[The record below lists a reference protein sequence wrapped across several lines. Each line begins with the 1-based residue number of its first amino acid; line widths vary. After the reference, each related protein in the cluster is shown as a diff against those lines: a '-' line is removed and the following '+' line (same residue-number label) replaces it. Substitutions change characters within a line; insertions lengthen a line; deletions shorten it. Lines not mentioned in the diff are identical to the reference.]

1 MSSAVEV
8 PSIHPPK
15 ISGDQRQLSSLSPV
29 TEERL
34 LQFYGR
40 QRTQTVLR
48 ALGWIVS
55 ALVALL
61 LIAVVVDATVYHS
74 STRWWLAGAL
84 IGSTLVGSIAFCVR
98 PFLRG
103 PHWSSLASNME
114 KLCPE
119 LRNQLL
125 SAVELARQ
133 PLVNDSVAFRH
144 QVQRSAAL
152 AVSPVDV
159 ATLLPS
165 RLIRKPLLVGFASTL
180 AVVLLCFVPQLKMP
194 QRLLRVLLPWANI
207 GRITFVSI
215 HIESPDV
222 YGDSSKLIFPRGE
235 MTGVVARVE
244 GPKPRHVFLEWR
256 LPNGSTPTA
265 LEMSLVE
272 GRTSDDKNTKSG
284 QELHFETV
292 FPIEAELLEF
302 RVVASGA
309 ETAWF
314 PLTTIPRPRVESFEI
329 TVTPPEYTQLPI
341 RQFSGETA
349 DLAALEG
356 SKVSVSL
363 NTTPAAAELRGHVH
377 WLSRSATSRPTQTEA
392 SAVSEFVPNQSLSID
407 SKQKLFVNFFA
418 DGDREF
424 KFDLQ
429 HLTSGIKNDFSPTY
443 RARVIKDLPPQIA
456 WVWPTSS
463 GVLVNKQELLGLKLV
478 ARDEFTVDKWIGRYR
493 INSHDWVHVDLPST
507 TSTSTAPD
515 LSDVPPRSDLG
526 SKLQSTDVD
535 WLFDLSKLQLQ
546 EGDIVEVQVSA
557 KDRKQQETASSTLR
571 VMISALQ
578 WDLKPSQLELER
590 QRIKR
595 ELAQLA
601 EKIKPIDKQIEE
613 IRKSKDLASSDALQQ
628 LADHISQVDQLSR
641 SNLAQLRESVE
652 RALREPQDRVT
663 QHELRGL
670 GQWLEKID
678 NQTLPALE
686 KLRETTSDKFKSTEL
701 AQANEDKLRG
711 QLVFPLADTTRQ
723 TISEF
728 TQMADGFQAVV
739 DSDAA
744 RRISMQSNRLANWV
758 KQLQAESKSDSIP
771 VEVLDR
777 RREIVVQH
785 IKQLGEALSQTGEYS
800 GKQLENLARGIG
812 QQVDQLISNVERSSP
827 SFKDFA
833 ASIQQVM
840 SNVRTQLSANMQQQS
855 NQGRRRA
862 TQLAG
867 SSGERFNESL
877 RALDNG
883 SLQAADQTEKAAD
896 RLHDLRSL
904 HTAGDTADRQFGA
917 DLGNAQRAL
926 SYSLTSS
933 ASTQEQAKEV
943 RQVADAVK
951 KLEAVH
957 ALEQANNSLNQ
968 LLVQEGQSQYLQQ
981 NLIEHPRVWDDY
993 AEQLER
999 TVRLMREAQI
1009 AGEIVSKADQLQW
1022 NAAARQATEKINE
1035 RMWSNE
1041 PPVSAKPQLLQ
1052 LSQTI
1057 QELREQL
1064 DTIAKAARES
1074 LQQRT
1079 PTLGELAQNA
1089 AQSSADLVDQTE
1101 QLSEQLEENKV
1112 PDSTARLESLKK
1124 AVEPASKPLQ
1134 DLKEALVDLAGS
1146 QDLLDSEQLQQAK
1159 KADAALD
1166 VVNKAEKQLNQSL
1179 EAVKPA
1185 DNAAQD
1191 ANQKLAKDL
1200 EAAANKQ
1207 TDVSAAMRNLAEYFD
1222 KDVANDRTDASSEAI
1237 ANDTSKESAETS
1249 NEQQLEDIA
1258 KSLNEG
1264 ATSEN
1269 TETDSEE
1276 SSIYEQAQRLSQI
1289 AGLTPE
1295 QMLKSL
1301 EKQLK
1306 NSPSMQAEMS
1316 EIASDAAEQALRQ
1329 LDRSQKRQEAMSTQL
1344 EQSDPRTRNQK
1355 VLMAHDLTSA
1365 RNEAGNL
1372 LQQLLQEANG
1382 AAAAGQAK
1390 ESSSKL
1396 QETAQKLRETLS
1408 QVPHVG
1414 AHNSVA
1420 QLQDAARKIGDAL
1433 DQAHQ
1438 QATEI
1443 EASLAAAATE
1453 AVANQNEQ
1461 QKDQQLRDAK
1471 SRRDRMKSSVERQAD
1486 QFKQNFQNLAKS
1498 AEDQKRQTEQDVK
1511 QRSEQLSRTEKDL
1524 QKQPENAS
1532 LKDSVARQKRELA
1545 MSEARVEASREFKE
1559 AIETR
1564 KKTAEVFAEQ
1574 VKKNAASEINQPNPQ
1589 SQLAQSLAQQAANV
1603 SKQFAGQLDQWEQ
1616 WASSPEAA
1624 EQELASQ
1631 ASQEANVQRQVQSAA
1646 QDLARASRHES
1657 RLNHSAN
1664 SAELTELATSTQDV
1678 ANQSLQ
1684 QSRDQLS
1691 KAQESA
1697 RSQDRPTGQ
1706 ATSTETAAS
1715 ISAIQNADKEIRKAA
1730 DEVRELLDSK
1740 SKQSAPKSA
1749 NESASASVTPP
1760 SESAANSSN
1769 SNSSNTNST
1778 SSSAGS
1784 STPNAPF
1791 TPEQMAQMLD
1801 ELDRQLNDQG
1811 QQQQEQQQGQQQ
1823 GQSQQGQSPG
1833 SSASA
1838 SASSGQSGSGQTASG
1853 KLPTTLSQA
1862 AQELAGQLS
1871 RQRQTASD
1879 SQNQSSNSSPSS
1891 SSKQSASVGKSSSS
1905 ATSTSSTSSGAFA
1918 QSVPSESVR
1927 VLSVPRTNDA
1937 WGELRKQE
1945 ATETVETQR
1954 ERGSNRYRRAID
1966 AYFKALA
1973 ESKSVSG
1980 GGFNDD
1986 SKK

>member
-15 ISGDQRQLSSLSPV
+15 ISGDQRQLSSLSPI

-34 LQFYGR
+34 LQFNGR
-40 QRTQTVLR
+40 TRTQTVLR

-84 IGSTLVGSIAFCVR
+84 IGSTLVGIIAFCVR
-98 PFLRG
+98 PFLRR

-144 QVQRSAAL
+144 QVQRSAAI
-152 AVSPVDV
+152 AVGPVDV

-215 HIESPDV
+215 HIDSPDV

-363 NTTPAAAELRGHVH
+363 NTDPAAAELRGNVH
-377 WLSRSATSRPTQTEA
+377 WLSRSATSRPSQTEA
-392 SAVSEFVPNQSLSID
+392 SAVSDLVPNQSLSID
-407 SKQKLFVNFFA
+407 SKQKLFVNFSA

-463 GVLVNKQELLGLKLV
+463 GVLVNQQELLGLKLV

-493 INSHDWVHVDLPST
+493 INSQDWVHVDLPST

-515 LSDVPPRSDLG
+515 VSDIPPRSDPG

-641 SNLAQLRESVE
+641 SNLAQLRESIE

-663 QHELRGL
+663 QHELRAL

-678 NQTLPALE
+678 NQNLPALE

-758 KQLQAESKSDSIP
+758 KQLQAESKSESIP

-785 IKQLGEALSQTGEYS
+785 IKQLSEALSQTGEFS

-827 SFKDFA
+827 SFKDSA
-833 ASIQQVM
+833 TSIQQVM
-840 SNVRTQLSANMQQQS
+840 SNVRTQLSANMQQQA

-883 SLQAADQTEKAAD
+883 SLQASAQTEKAAE

-926 SYSLTSS
+926 SYSLTTS

-968 LLVQEGQSQYLQQ
+968 LLVQEGQRQYLQE

-1009 AGEIVSKADQLQW
+1009 PGEIVGKADQLQW
-1022 NAAARQATEKINE
+1022 NQAASQASEKINE

-1064 DTIAKAARES
+1064 DAIAKAARES

-1089 AQSSADLVDQTE
+1089 AQSSAELVDQTE
-1101 QLSEQLEENKV
+1101 QLSEQLDENKV

-1146 QDLLDSEQLQQAK
+1146 QDLLDSQQLQQAK

-1179 EAVKPA
+1179 ESVKPA
-1185 DNAAQD
+1185 DNAAQN

-1222 KDVANDRTDASSEAI
+1222 KDATDRTDASSDSI
-1237 ANDTSKESAETS
+1237 ANDSSKETAEPS
-1249 NEQQLEDIA
+1249 DEQRLEDIA

-1264 ATSEN
+1264 STSDN
-1269 TETDSEE
+1269 TEADSEE
-1276 SSIYEQAQRLSQI
+1276 SSVYEQAQRLSQI

-1306 NSPSMQAEMS
+1306 SSPPMQAEMS

-1390 ESSSKL
+1390 DSSSKL

-1438 QATEI
+1438 QTTEI
-1443 EASLAAAATE
+1443 EASLTAAATD
-1453 AVANQNEQ
+1453 AVANQNGQ

-1511 QRSEQLSRTEKDL
+1511 QRREQLSRTEKDL

-1564 KKTAEVFAEQ
+1564 KKSAEEFAEQ
-1574 VKKNAASEINQPNPQ
+1574 VKKNAAPEINQPNPQ

-1664 SAELTELATSTQDV
+1664 SAELNELATSTQDV

-1691 KAQESA
+1691 KALDSA

-1706 ATSTETAAS
+1706 ATSSETAAS

-1740 SKQSAPKSA
+1740 SNQSAS
-1749 NESASASVTPP
+1749 ESGRESSS

-1769 SNSSNTNST
+1769 SNSPT
-1778 SSSAGS
+1778 SSPGS

-1811 QQQQEQQQGQQQ
+1811 QQQGGSQQQGSQGQQQGQQQ
-1823 GQSQQGQSPG
+1823 GQSQQGQSLG

-1838 SASSGQSGSGQTASG
+1838 SPSSGQSGSGQTGST

-1871 RQRQTASD
+1871 RQRQAASD
-1879 SQNQSSNSSPSS
+1879 WQNQSSNSSPSS
-1891 SSKQSASVGKSSSS
+1891 SSRQSASVGKSSSS
-1905 ATSTSSTSSGAFA
+1905 PTSTSSTSSGAFA

-1954 ERGSNRYRRAID
+1954 EKGSNRYRRAID

-1980 GGFNDD
+1980 GGSNDD